1 MKLFYSSF
9 KDSACTGGKYVD
21 TTAMVFLFIGGL
33 GMFLFGIQYM
43 SAGLQK
49 AAGDN
54 LRKVLEQMTS
64 NPIKGALA
72 GIIVTA
78 MIQSSTGTTVI
89 TVGLVNAGFLNLR
102 QAIGIIMGANV
113 GTTITSFIIGFNLT
127 QYSLPVVAIGAFM
140 LFFSK
145 RKAINNIGQV
155 VFGFGMVFFGL
166 KTMGE
171 SMYPFRDS
179 EAIIDLMQSFADNP
193 LVGILIGTVFTMIV
207 QSSSATI
214 GIMQMLADSGIITL
228 QQSLPILF
236 GDNIGTT
243 ITTLLA
249 AAGAGVAAKRAALS
263 HTLFNVSGTIIFMFL
278 LQIGVYPAVIDFFAS
293 DLNIKM
299 QIAVAH
305 GIFNFSNLLI
315 QLPFIGLLAYVITKL
330 VPGDIREFEYGVK
343 YIDKRLLNNPSLAL
357 RQVVHELARM
367 GGVARDALEDA
378 IDYFYTG
385 NEEKIIHAAAE
396 EEIINE
402 LDKSI
407 SDYIVKISL
416 RSLSKKQSNQASIY
430 LQITNDIER
439 IGDHADN
446 IMELGQFAHNNKL
459 EFTDIANEELRTMF
473 DLTLLSV
480 EQTFQALEDL
490 DANLARQV
498 IANEQVLDNMEAE
511 YRKSHLKR
519 LTSGECSGS
528 AGVVFLDI
536 IGNLERISDHCF
548 NIAQAIKEDV
558 YS

>member
-1 MKLFYSSF
+1 M
-9 KDSACTGGKYVD
+9 D

-214 GIMQMLADSGIITL
+214 GVMQMLADSGIITL